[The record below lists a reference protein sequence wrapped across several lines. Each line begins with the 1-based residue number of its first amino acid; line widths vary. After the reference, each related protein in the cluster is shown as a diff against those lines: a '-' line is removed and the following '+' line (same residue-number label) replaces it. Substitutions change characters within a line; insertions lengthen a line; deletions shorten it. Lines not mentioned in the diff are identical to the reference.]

1 MRHAERTDAASRA
14 RGGRRGSV
22 LKTALLAAALLLGA
36 VFVFSG
42 IARGEVP
49 VILAKATSICYQCI
63 GIG

>member
-1 MRHAERTDAASRA
+1 MREAGRVRSASRA